1 MIPPSIK
8 NQQEQMSSGQNNIN
22 GTTTDLERRNQL
34 AALFLGSINA
44 SMDSNRNNQ

>member
-1 MIPPSIK
+1 MIPPNLK
-8 NQQEQMSSGQNNIN
+8 NQQEQLNSGQNAN
-22 GTTTDLERRNQL
+22 GANPDLERRNQL